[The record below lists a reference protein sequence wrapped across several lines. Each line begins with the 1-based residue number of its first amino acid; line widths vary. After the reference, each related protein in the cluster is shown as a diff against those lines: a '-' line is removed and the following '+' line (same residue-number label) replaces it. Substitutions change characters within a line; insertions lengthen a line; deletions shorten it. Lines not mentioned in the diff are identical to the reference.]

1 MAFKITNAADLKNSK
16 GTYLIY
22 GAPGMGKTT
31 SLKYL
36 PGKTLVLDVDRT
48 SKVLKGCKHID
59 IIEVDNINTWDFWE
73 KLIIE
78 LYNNYRSKYDNIAVD
93 NVSELERCILSDLGS
108 KGRNKGVPSQ
118 GDYQYMQFRLVNSL
132 RYMKNLDCNIIW
144 TAWETTDLYTTA
156 EGQQFNRSYPQING
170 KILNNVLGLCDVV
183 ARLMI
188 NGEGQR
194 GFVMTA
200 TNSIFAKNQLDDRK
214 GCLQHEL
221 ILAGD
226 AIDEKTKTVPTGSTK

>member
-1 MAFKITNAADLKNSK
+1 MTLQITNAADIKATK

-31 SLKYL
+31 ALKYL

-48 SKVLKGCKHID
+48 SKVLKGCKNID
-59 IIEVDNINTWDFWE
+59 IVQVDNIGTWDFWE

-78 LYNNYRSKYDNIAVD
+78 LYENYKGKYDNVCVD

-108 KGRNKGVPSQ
+108 KGKNKGVPSQ

-132 RYMKNLDCNIIW
+132 RYMKNLGCNIIW

-156 EGQQFNRSYPQING
+156 EGQQYNRSYPQING

-183 ARLMI
+183 GRLMI
-188 NGEGQR
+188 NNEGER
-194 GFVMTA
+194 GFALTA
-200 TNSIFAKNQLDDRK
+200 TNSTFAKNQLDDRK
-214 GCLQHEL
+214 GCLQNEL

-226 AIDEKTKTVPTGSTK
+226 GNGKKKTP

>member
-1 MAFKITNAADLKNSK
+1 MTFKITNATELKNSK

-22 GAPGMGKTT
+22 GTPGMGKTT
-31 SLKYL
+31 ALKYL

-48 SKVLKGCKHID
+48 SKVLKGCKYID

-73 KLIIE
+73 QLILE
-78 LYNNYRSKYDNIAVD
+78 LYKNYKGKYDNIAVD

-156 EGQQFNRSYPQING
+156 DGQQFNRTYPQING

-194 GFVMTA
+194 GFVMSA

-226 AIDEKTKTVPTGSTK
+226 AIDEKSKTISAGPTK

>member
-1 MAFKITNAADLKNSK
+1 MTFKITNATELKNSK

-31 SLKYL
+31 ALKYL

-73 KLIIE
+73 KLILE
-78 LYNNYRSKYDNIAVD
+78 LYKNYKGKYDNIAVD

-156 EGQQFNRSYPQING
+156 DGQQFNRTYPQING

-194 GFVMTA
+194 GFVMSA

-214 GCLQHEL
+214 GCLQNEL

-226 AIDEKTKTVPTGSTK
+226 AIDEKTKTIPAGTTK

>member
-1 MAFKITNAADLKNSK
+1 MTFKITNATELKNSK

-31 SLKYL
+31 ALKYL

-73 KLIIE
+73 KLILE
-78 LYNNYRSKYDNIAVD
+78 LYKNYKGKYDNIAVD

-226 AIDEKTKTVPTGSTK
+226 AIDEKSKTISTGPTK

>member
-1 MAFKITNAADLKNSK
+1 MTFKITNATELKNSK

-31 SLKYL
+31 ALKYL

-78 LYNNYRSKYDNIAVD
+78 LYKNYKGKYDNIAVD

-156 EGQQFNRSYPQING
+156 EGQQFNRTYPQING

-194 GFVMTA
+194 GFVMSA

-214 GCLQHEL
+214 GCLQNEL

-226 AIDEKTKTVPTGSTK
+226 AIDEKTKTVPADSSK

>member
-1 MAFKITNAADLKNSK
+1 MTFKITNAADLKNSK

-31 SLKYL
+31 ALKYL

-48 SKVLKGCKHID
+48 SKVLKGCKNID

-156 EGQQFNRSYPQING
+156 EGQQFNRTYPQING
-170 KILNNVLGLCDVV
+170 KILNNVLG
-183 ARLMI
+183 
-188 NGEGQR
+188 
-194 GFVMTA
+194 
-200 TNSIFAKNQLDDRK
+200 
-214 GCLQHEL
+214 
-221 ILAGD
+221 
-226 AIDEKTKTVPTGSTK
+226 